1 MPLPPTRPQSS
12 TDDAPRSQRQ
22 TKGVAVQFPSR
33 TVSSPTGAAPASTRG
48 TNLTRAQSFNTG
60 SLVAMLRHGATTAA
74 LCTLIAIVLT
84 ASGKGSFTA
93 HLTYSLPN
101 GLIAWLVMDIGRQ
114 FIGRD
119 AVWPHGPRDFALVA
133 AGIIAGLFGGNLVG
147 DAISGRPL
155 LDFLDFERREF
166 ASTLMMTLGGSFII
180 CYFFYSGGRARLL
193 EGQLARVQRDAS
205 EARLKLLE
213 TQLAPHMLFN
223 TLANLRALISADP
236 PRAVAMLDR
245 LDSYLRAVLAGS
257 RGLSH
262 PLAAEFARLADYL
275 ELMSVRMGPRLR
287 YALELPEH
295 LRDFAVPP
303 LLLQPLVENAIRH
316 GLEPLVAGGEIRV
329 CARRESSQ
337 LVIDVRDTG
346 SGLDETVQ
354 AQGGGFGLTQ
364 VRERLDSLYGGR
376 AQLILT
382 SSEGG
387 GTLASLRLPDLKEP
401 KPR

>member
-1 MPLPPTRPQSS
+1 
-12 TDDAPRSQRQ
+12 
-22 TKGVAVQFPSR
+22 
-33 TVSSPTGAAPASTRG
+33 
-48 TNLTRAQSFNTG
+48 
-60 SLVAMLRHGATTAA
+60 MLRHGATTAA
-74 LCTLIAIVLT
+74 LCTLIALGLT
-84 ASGKGSFTA
+84 ASGKGAFTE
-93 HLTYSLPN
+93 HLSYSLPN

-133 AGIIAGLFGGNLVG
+133 AGILAGLFGGNLIG
-147 DAISGRPL
+147 DTISGRPS
-155 LDFLDFERREF
+155 LDFLDFGRPEF
-166 ASTLMMTLGGSFII
+166 ASTLMMTLGGSVVI

-223 TLANLRALISADP
+223 TLANLRALIGADP
-236 PRAVAMLDR
+236 RRAVAMLDR

-275 ELMSVRMGPRLR
+275 ELMSVRMGPRLQ
-287 YALELPEH
+287 YELDLPEQ
-295 LRDFAVPP
+295 LRDVSVPP

-316 GLEPLVAGGEIRV
+316 GLEPLIAGGEIRV
-329 CARRESSQ
+329 RARRDGSN
-337 LVIDVRDTG
+337 LTIDVADTG
-346 SGLDETVQ
+346 GGFDEASG

-364 VRERLDSLYGGR
+364 VRERLDSLYGER
-376 AQLILT
+376 AKLDLK
-382 SSEGG
+382 SSLGG
-387 GTLASLRLPDLKEP
+387 GTLATLRLPL
-401 KPR
+401 